1 MKIDDIGSLYRFS
14 RFKHE
19 ASKCGD
25 RKQYEHAQNFDYK
38 KLARSRAREINIA
51 FMAHSLSWLRHGPF
65 KPEAGV
71 RTSYALP
78 PRTFIS
84 FPFFFWS
91 AR

>member
-1 MKIDDIGSLYRFS
+1 MILALSIVFL
-14 RFKHE
+14 
-19 ASKCGD
+19 ASSTKPPNVEIE
-25 RKQYEHAQNFDYK
+25 QYEHAQNFDYK

-51 FMAHSLSWLRHGPF
+51 SMAPSSRGRGHRVFIPVT
-65 KPEAGV
+65 GV
-71 RTSYALP
+71 QFPVALP